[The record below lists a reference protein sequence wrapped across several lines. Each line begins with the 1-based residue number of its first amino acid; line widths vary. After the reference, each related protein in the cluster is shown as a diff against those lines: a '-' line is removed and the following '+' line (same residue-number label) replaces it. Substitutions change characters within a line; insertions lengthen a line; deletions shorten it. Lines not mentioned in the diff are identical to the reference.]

1 MPPGFEQAFTPHWGH
16 WAQKVSLL
24 FFAPRF
30 PKCINPPQI
39 EVEVLL
45 EVQCETVGAGRKTL
59 VGRSVWGLN
68 SLLGIPKC
76 SKGIIRVRNGNGEI
90 KRTKWRPAQPVAAVY

>member
-1 MPPGFEQAFTPHWGH
+1 MTPEQVSHATRL
-16 WAQKVSLL
+16 WAGLHPTLAALGTKSLSVIL
-24 FFAPRF
+24 CPTCF
-30 PKCINPPQI
+30 PKCIKPPQV

-45 EVQCETVGAGRKTL
+45 EIQCDGVGAGRKTL
-59 VGRSVWGLN
+59 VGRAVWGLN

-90 KRTKWRPAQPVAAVY
+90 KRTK